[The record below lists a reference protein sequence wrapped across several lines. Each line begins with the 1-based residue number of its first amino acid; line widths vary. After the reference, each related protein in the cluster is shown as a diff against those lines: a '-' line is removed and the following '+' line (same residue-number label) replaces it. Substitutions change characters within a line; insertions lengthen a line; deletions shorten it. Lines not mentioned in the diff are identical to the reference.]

1 MFDECE
7 RFFGQDLV
15 HRADDDDAMILF
27 FMQQPPRGGAAAA
40 PPRDD
45 ERRTRKDRKNAV
57 ISIGSTNDR
66 IARLSVRIN
75 YLGLMTN
82 VTDIFQ
88 ALIFNEMIV
97 MTAIGPMTATTRDWK
112 RTDSKPSPIQKTSK
126 ALIMMRS
133 SSLFYVART

>member
-57 ISIGSTNDR
+57 ISIGSTNDLA
-66 IARLSVRIN
+66 IARLSVRIPYIRPN
-75 YLGLMTN
+75 
-82 VTDIFQ
+82 DQ
-88 ALIFNEMIV
+88 C
-97 MTAIGPMTATTRDWK
+97 
-112 RTDSKPSPIQKTSK
+112 Q
-126 ALIMMRS
+126 
-133 SSLFYVART
+133 